1 LEVGLAAPPV
11 PPEARGREA
20 VRGLLGGDKPAAEVD
35 DEAVEGR
42 RPAVERAEAA
52 DEPGVGDQ
60 AALALAHEADAW
72 ERRGLRRET
81 EEDLREKV
89 VVLRQRRR
97 RRRGGLE
104 AFHRVGLG
112 FGIWAAR
119 VSPYKYKLACSGLL
133 FAEKFI

>member
-1 LEVGLAAPPV
+1 MPAAVYCPTV
-11 PPEARGREA
+11 PREARSREA

-52 DEPGVGDQ
+52 DEPGIGDQ
-60 AALALAHEADAW
+60 AAPALAHEADAW

-97 RRRGGLE
+97 RRRGG
-104 AFHRVGLG
+104 VSSSGT
-112 FGIWAAR
+112 GIWDMGR
-119 VSPYKYKLACSGLL
+119 PR
-133 FAEKFI
+133 EPI